1 MATEHPAPSKPHTR
15 LVRASKLPASFAIP
29 TTWHQQAWASAVRV
43 GRKVRVTCMG
53 QYVLLRL
60 SQRVRIL
67 VEQ

>member
-1 MATEHPAPSKPHTR
+1 MMVTYPPPPAKPRTR
-15 LVRASKLPASFAIP
+15 LVRASKLPANFAIP
-29 TTWHQQAWASAVRV
+29 TTWHQQAWASAIRV

-67 VEQ
+67 V